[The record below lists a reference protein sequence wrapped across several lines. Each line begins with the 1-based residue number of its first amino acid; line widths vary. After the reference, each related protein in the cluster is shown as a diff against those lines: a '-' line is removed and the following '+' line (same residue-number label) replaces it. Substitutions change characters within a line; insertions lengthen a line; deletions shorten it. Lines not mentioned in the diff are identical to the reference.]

1 MNILE
6 ISWQAVVLQIV
17 AFLVL
22 IWAVRKY
29 LFGPIGGILE
39 ARQSEVQNTLNQVY
53 RDREAM
59 ETSRRE
65 YEARLAGIEAEARD
79 RLHGDLLGQVL
90 GVGAV
95 PHAGVDECVDELEL
109 VERDIGGAGRGRQLD
124 DVGGFAGVFVRR
136 HRRPRRDF
144 RRRGTSS
151 SNPACP
157 APRARPRTTCRSPV
171 GS

>member
-79 RLHGDLLGQVL
+79 RIQAALKEAQGMKEEIIGAAHTEADRLVDHAREEVVREKQRAMVELRTHVADLAVEAAGKILRRSVDDRTHRELVSDFINQ
-90 GVGAV
+90 VGA
-95 PHAGVDECVDELEL
+95 
-109 VERDIGGAGRGRQLD
+109 
-124 DVGGFAGVFVRR
+124 
-136 HRRPRRDF
+136 
-144 RRRGTSS
+144 
-151 SNPACP
+151 
-157 APRARPRTTCRSPV
+157 
-171 GS
+171 

>member
-1 MNILE
+1 VNILE
-6 ISWQAVVLQIV
+6 ISWQAVVLQIA

-79 RLHGDLLGQVL
+79 RIQAALKEAQGMKEEIIGAAHTEADRLVDHAREEVVREKQRAMVELRTHVADL
-90 GVGAV
+90 AV
-95 PHAGVDECVDELEL
+95 EAAGKILRRSVDDRTHREL
-109 VERDIGGAGRGRQLD
+109 VS
-124 DVGGFAGVFVRR
+124 
-136 HRRPRRDF
+136 DF
-144 RRRGTSS
+144 I
-151 SNPACP
+151 NQVWA
-157 APRARPRTTCRSPV
+157 
-171 GS
+171 

>member
-6 ISWQAVVLQIV
+6 ISWQAVVLQIA

-79 RLHGDLLGQVL
+79 RIQAALKEAQGMKEEIIGAAHTEADRLVDHAREEVVREKQRAMVELRTHVADLAVEAAGKILRRSVDDRTHRELVSDFINQ
-90 GVGAV
+90 VGA
-95 PHAGVDECVDELEL
+95 
-109 VERDIGGAGRGRQLD
+109 
-124 DVGGFAGVFVRR
+124 
-136 HRRPRRDF
+136 
-144 RRRGTSS
+144 
-151 SNPACP
+151 
-157 APRARPRTTCRSPV
+157 
-171 GS
+171 

>member
-29 LFGPIGGILE
+29 LFSPIGGILE
-39 ARQSEVQNTLNQVY
+39 ARQNEVQNTLDQVY

-79 RLHGDLLGQVL
+79 RIQAALKEAQGMKEEIIGAAHTEADRLVDHARAEVVREKQRAMVELRTHVADLAVEAAGKILRRSVDDRTHRELVSDFINQ
-90 GVGAV
+90 VGA
-95 PHAGVDECVDELEL
+95 
-109 VERDIGGAGRGRQLD
+109 
-124 DVGGFAGVFVRR
+124 
-136 HRRPRRDF
+136 
-144 RRRGTSS
+144 
-151 SNPACP
+151 
-157 APRARPRTTCRSPV
+157 
-171 GS
+171 

>member
-6 ISWQAVVLQIV
+6 ISWQAVVLQIA

-79 RLHGDLLGQVL
+79 RIQAALKEAQGMKEEIIGAAHTEADRLVDHAREEVVREKQRAMVELRTHVADL
-90 GVGAV
+90 AV
-95 PHAGVDECVDELEL
+95 EAAGKILRRSVDDRTHREL
-109 VERDIGGAGRGRQLD
+109 VS
-124 DVGGFAGVFVRR
+124 
-136 HRRPRRDF
+136 DF
-144 RRRGTSS
+144 I
-151 SNPACP
+151 NQVWA
-157 APRARPRTTCRSPV
+157 
-171 GS
+171 

>member
-1 MNILE
+1 VNILE

-79 RLHGDLLGQVL
+79 R
-90 GVGAV
+90 
-95 PHAGVDECVDELEL
+95 
-109 VERDIGGAGRGRQLD
+109 I
-124 DVGGFAGVFVRR
+124 
-136 HRRPRRDF
+136 
-144 RRRGTSS
+144 
-151 SNPACP
+151 
-157 APRARPRTTCRSPV
+157 
-171 GS
+171 

>member
-6 ISWQAVVLQIV
+6 ISWQAVVLQIA

-29 LFGPIGGILE
+29 LFSPIGGILE
-39 ARQSEVQNTLNQVY
+39 ARQSEVQNTLDQVY

-79 RLHGDLLGQVL
+79 RIQAALKEAQGMKEEIIGAAHTEADRLVDHAREEVVREKQRAMVELRTHVADLAVEAAGKILRRSVDDRTHRELVSDFINQ
-90 GVGAV
+90 VGA
-95 PHAGVDECVDELEL
+95 
-109 VERDIGGAGRGRQLD
+109 
-124 DVGGFAGVFVRR
+124 
-136 HRRPRRDF
+136 
-144 RRRGTSS
+144 
-151 SNPACP
+151 
-157 APRARPRTTCRSPV
+157 
-171 GS
+171 

>member
-39 ARQSEVQNTLNQVY
+39 ARQSEVQNTLDQVY

-79 RLHGDLLGQVL
+79 RIQAALKEAQGMKEEIIGAAHTEADRLVDHAREEVVREKQRAMVELRTHVADLAVEAAGKILRRSVDDRTHRELVSDFINQ
-90 GVGAV
+90 VGA
-95 PHAGVDECVDELEL
+95 
-109 VERDIGGAGRGRQLD
+109 
-124 DVGGFAGVFVRR
+124 
-136 HRRPRRDF
+136 
-144 RRRGTSS
+144 
-151 SNPACP
+151 
-157 APRARPRTTCRSPV
+157 
-171 GS
+171 

>member
-1 MNILE
+1 VNILE

-79 RLHGDLLGQVL
+79 RIQAALKEAQGMKEEIIGAAHTEADRLVDHARAEVVREKQRAMVELRTHVADLAVEAAGKILRRSVDDRTHRELVSDFINQ
-90 GVGAV
+90 VGA
-95 PHAGVDECVDELEL
+95 
-109 VERDIGGAGRGRQLD
+109 
-124 DVGGFAGVFVRR
+124 
-136 HRRPRRDF
+136 
-144 RRRGTSS
+144 
-151 SNPACP
+151 
-157 APRARPRTTCRSPV
+157 
-171 GS
+171 

>member
-1 MNILE
+1 VNILE

-29 LFGPIGGILE
+29 LFSPIGGILE
-39 ARQSEVQNTLNQVY
+39 ARQNEVQNTLDQVY

-79 RLHGDLLGQVL
+79 RIQAALKEAQGMKEEIIGAAHTEADRLVDHARAEVVREKQRAMVELRTHVADLAVEAAGKILRRSVDDRTHRELVSDFINQ
-90 GVGAV
+90 VGA
-95 PHAGVDECVDELEL
+95 
-109 VERDIGGAGRGRQLD
+109 
-124 DVGGFAGVFVRR
+124 
-136 HRRPRRDF
+136 
-144 RRRGTSS
+144 
-151 SNPACP
+151 
-157 APRARPRTTCRSPV
+157 
-171 GS
+171 

>member
-1 MNILE
+1 VNILE
-6 ISWQAVVLQIV
+6 ISWQAVVLQIA

-79 RLHGDLLGQVL
+79 RIQAALKEAQGMKEEIIGAAHTEADRLVDHAREEVVREKQRAMVELRTHVADLAVEAAGKILRRSVDDRTHRELVSDFINQ
-90 GVGAV
+90 VGA
-95 PHAGVDECVDELEL
+95 
-109 VERDIGGAGRGRQLD
+109 
-124 DVGGFAGVFVRR
+124 
-136 HRRPRRDF
+136 
-144 RRRGTSS
+144 
-151 SNPACP
+151 
-157 APRARPRTTCRSPV
+157 
-171 GS
+171 

>member
-39 ARQSEVQNTLNQVY
+39 ARQNEVQNTLDQVY

-79 RLHGDLLGQVL
+79 RIQAALKEAQGMKEEIIGAAHTEADRLVDHAREEVVREKQRAMVELRTHVADLAVEAAGKILRRSVDDRTHRELVSDFLNQ
-90 GVGAV
+90 VGA
-95 PHAGVDECVDELEL
+95 
-109 VERDIGGAGRGRQLD
+109 
-124 DVGGFAGVFVRR
+124 
-136 HRRPRRDF
+136 
-144 RRRGTSS
+144 
-151 SNPACP
+151 
-157 APRARPRTTCRSPV
+157 
-171 GS
+171 